1 MNDLNLSEVRT
12 AVPAENAVRSQFVPF
27 DGVRIDASVTTAE
40 AGKWVS
46 LDVHLPDGV
55 ESDAVGEWQETVDRV
70 RGWQYR
76 IADYKANLLTRQWE
90 DILTPE
96 EGADE

>member
-1 MNDLNLSEVRT
+1 MGEV
-12 AVPAENAVRSQFVPF
+12 
-27 DGVRIDASVTTAE
+27 GE
-40 AGKWVS
+40 AGGVGEAEGLGWVS
-46 LDVHLPDGV
+46 LDMHLPADV
-55 ESDAVGEWQETVDRV
+55 ESDAVGEWQENADRI